1 MPKDSGFKVTYQQ
14 EKGPPGISFEDY
26 AIRLEHE
33 YRDLIAADPTESDVQ
48 RFLEK
53 NPSLVPGAWTPGTK
67 SGHYP
72 LHCALITQP
81 ILPGLTSRRPDFM
94 WIATHSQSWFPTL
107 IEIESPKKRMFMKS
121 GLPTSAF
128 TEARNQL
135 AQWRTWFNDPAN
147 VQQFIN
153 SYGIPDEYQ
162 RFRTMRLH
170 MILIYGKRTEFESN
184 PALSKHRASLLPG
197 HDEELMSFDRLS
209 IDQALADAIT
219 IRAVGHGR
227 FRVVGLP
234 PMFSTGPIHAGRL
247 LHIRGFSDAIDASQ
261 DILKDRGE
269 FLKNRVAYW
278 RKWASGPG
286 SKCTRKPYRE

>member
-1 MPKDSGFKVTYQQ
+1 MPMHSGFKVTYEQ
-14 EKGPPGISFEDY
+14 EKGPPGLSFEDY
-26 AIRLEHE
+26 AVRLEHD
-33 YRDLIAADPTESDVQ
+33 YRELIAADPSESDVQ
-48 RFLEK
+48 NFLEK
-53 NPSLVPGAWTPGTK
+53 NPSLVPGAWTPGTN

-72 LHCALITQP
+72 FHCALITQP
-81 ILPGLTSRRPDFM
+81 VLPGLRSRRPDFM

-107 IEIESPKKRMFMKS
+107 IEIESPKKRMFRKS
-121 GLPTSAF
+121 GLLTSAF

-170 MILIYGKRTEFESN
+170 MILIYGTRTEFESN

-209 IDQALADAIT
+209 IDQSLADAIT

-234 PMFSTGPIHAGRL
+234 PIFSTDPILAGRL
-247 LHIRGFSDAIDASQ
+247 LHIHGFSDAIDASQ
-261 DILKDRGE
+261 HISKERGE
-269 FLKNRVAYW
+269 FLKKRVAYW
-278 RKWASGPG
+278 RAWASSAG
-286 SKCTRKPYRE
+286 SRSTGKHYRE